1 MMNVW
6 KELKMHFKLK
16 KYIAATSLI
25 EIMMIFFIIGIV
37 TAAAVGLSKPKNE
50 YLNKLKVY
58 KAFANL
64 QSAAETIT
72 AEGFIALPSDL
83 ALCVNRSGTSCSD
96 YAPSGEVPYNSFALP
111 MHATENTYNPDWN
124 NGSVSNYTEGTGY
137 TGLTAFQQNKFKYMQ
152 QGLCQ
157 RLAYIYQVDN
167 QNVNCASD
175 KLIDDSSLS
184 SQSDYEG
191 IVFTSS
197 DSNNRTP
204 NLQLS
209 NGDAIYISSK
219 LYTEL
224 GGSRVVINPS
234 LADGY
239 TCETAAT
246 KGQATTLKN
255 SNCYT
260 IAANGILR
268 FPNETRSAITK
279 AVLKLSDK
287 GQLSGVST
295 NSQIFLQE
303 QWLHNR
309 DYFNVYIDT
318 NGKMTGVK
326 DYSRGPDRLNNDIY
340 MFHVY
345 RDGTVLPAYESG
357 FPQDLLTAKILKKKP
372 VPAQGTVGTT
382 VDAAYYKPYIY
393 NNNTA
398 FSGLYANIPI
408 AYAQCYAGT
417 AGDASYQAINRKEN
431 FHGTYY
437 QRYCQSIPAPLDGC
451 IDTNENRIGNNIMC
465 RTVINEPSFFAK

>member
-1 MMNVW
+1 
-6 KELKMHFKLK
+6 
-16 KYIAATSLI
+16 
-25 EIMMIFFIIGIV
+25 
-37 TAAAVGLSKPKNE
+37 
-50 YLNKLKVY
+50 
-58 KAFANL
+58 
-64 QSAAETIT
+64 
-72 AEGFIALPSDL
+72 
-83 ALCVNRSGTSCSD
+83 
-96 YAPSGEVPYNSFALP
+96 
-111 MHATENTYNPDWN
+111 
-124 NGSVSNYTEGTGY
+124 
-137 TGLTAFQQNKFKYMQ
+137 MQ

-287 GQLSGVST
+287 GQLAGVST

-398 FSGLYANIPI
+398 YSGLYANIPI